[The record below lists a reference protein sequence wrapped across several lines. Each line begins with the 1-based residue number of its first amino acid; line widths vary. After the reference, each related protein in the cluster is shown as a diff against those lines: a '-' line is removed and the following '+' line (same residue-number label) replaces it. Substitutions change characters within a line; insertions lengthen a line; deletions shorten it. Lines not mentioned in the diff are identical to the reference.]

1 VTGRRRRRRRRR
13 RRGREAEGRKPRD
26 LPDIN

>member
-1 VTGRRRRRRRRR
+1 VTGRRRRRRR